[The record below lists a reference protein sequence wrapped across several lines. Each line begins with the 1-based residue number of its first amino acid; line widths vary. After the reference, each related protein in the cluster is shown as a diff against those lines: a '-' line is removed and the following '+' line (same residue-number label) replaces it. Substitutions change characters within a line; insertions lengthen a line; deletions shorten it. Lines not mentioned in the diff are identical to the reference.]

1 MLKLASWKIEYR
13 TILQVVRSS
22 KVTQAWRALS
32 ADTQWILGGWGVATI
47 LDKTLDE
54 IAYLENIVT
63 VAVLPSPPPPGS
75 SVVVSKK
82 KA

>member
-1 MLKLASWKIEYR
+1 MKKKEYR
-13 TILQVVRSS
+13 TIVQVVQSS

-32 ADTQWILGGWGVATI
+32 GNTQWILGGWGVATI

-54 IAYLENIVT
+54 IAYLENIIA
-63 VAVLPSPPPPGS
+63 VAVLPSPPGS